1 MLSIAG
7 VIGADFVAIDEIQ
20 LCADEERGHTFTDRL
35 LYARGREETMFM
47 GADSMARIIR
57 RLLREAVSRIER
69 GKVMPTIERLAELA
83 MIFGCETAEL
93 LTEGSSRPEDQ
104 ARRLH
109 DLLAT
114 LSTDDRQLVMGL
126 VESLVERLGRS

>member
-1 MLSIAG
+1 MPKTEVKKLADVVGRAIARQRIRSKLSQEEVAEKLG
-7 VIGADFVAIDEIQ
+7 VG
-20 LCADEERGHTFTDRL
+20 
-35 LYARGREETMFM
+35 
-47 GADSMARIIR
+47 S
-57 RLLREAVSRIER
+57 EAVSRIER
-69 GKVMPTIERLAELA
+69 GKVMPNIERLAELA

-114 LSTDDRQLVMGL
+114 LNTNDRQLVMGL